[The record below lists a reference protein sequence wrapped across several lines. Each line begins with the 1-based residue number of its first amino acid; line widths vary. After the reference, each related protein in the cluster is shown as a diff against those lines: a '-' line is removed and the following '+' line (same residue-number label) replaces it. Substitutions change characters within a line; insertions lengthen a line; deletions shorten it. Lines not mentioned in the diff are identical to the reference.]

1 MRLAWIFLAGVLL
14 ALQGC
19 TLERVNKAPPPS
31 TANKS
36 WPAAPQGW
44 RQTGTMKVNGQL
56 VPVYSEIYRGEGQSP
71 YQRALNPAS
80 GRIQA
85 FTHDEVGNVI
95 WKMDPMG
102 PSGPGG

>member
-1 MRLAWIFLAGVLL
+1 MRLAWTILAGALL

-19 TLERVNKAPPPS
+19 TLERVNKAPPP
-31 TANKS
+31 TASQKS
-36 WPAAPQGW
+36 WPAAPPGW
-44 RQTGTMKVNGQL
+44 RQTGTMKVNGQV

-71 YQRALNPAS
+71 YQMALNPAS

-95 WKMDPMG
+95 WKRDPMA
-102 PSGPGG
+102 P